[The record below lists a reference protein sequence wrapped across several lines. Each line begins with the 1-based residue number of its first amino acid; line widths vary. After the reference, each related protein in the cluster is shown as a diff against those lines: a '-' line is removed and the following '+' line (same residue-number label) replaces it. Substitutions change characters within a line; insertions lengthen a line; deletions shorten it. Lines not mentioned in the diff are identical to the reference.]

1 MQVNVN
7 NEFVVGILI
16 EETWKAMLDLRWI
29 TVAVQGRDQFYVVLT
44 LAQRFTCKT
53 LLFESGRCWDRT
65 SGLCRVKADPCVR
78 RCSLAFK
85 NSCKQMNSTLEV
97 PGRTCLNL
105 PALVY

>member
-1 MQVNVN
+1 MN

-29 TVAVQGRDQFYVVLT
+29 TVAAQGRDQFYVVLT

-65 SGLCRVKADPCVR
+65 SDLCCVQALKRV
-78 RCSLAFK
+78 LACPTA
-85 NSCKQMNSTLEV
+85 SGRYATLQVLYEMCRDDVSTAYAPV
-97 PGRTCLNL
+97 PARL
-105 PALVY
+105 